1 MSFLQKIMNKG
12 EREMKGSMELKNE
25 LFKID
30 GKGYKAYKALEG
42 RYDFKK
48 YVLSIDH
55 VQGDPFASPSRVR
68 VIIDNKVGQIPEE
81 LFDNKNKEIAVCDFL
96 TRLFSKNIRN
106 QSEKIFGSGKSGLI
120 EISRCPQEILERTA
134 IIRNKSFFEARFYVG
149 FPARGRSVLA
159 RELEKIIFN
168 IIPNIVESTF
178 IYENIDKLALINRV
192 KLMEDQCFIRE
203 NLKEKGLVAFVANGS
218 ILPRESG
225 ISARPLRDGKK
236 FVSPQAL
243 EVEFDTPNRGKI
255 KGMRIPEGINLIVGG
270 GQHGKSTLLKALEL
284 GIYNHI
290 EGDGREFVITDESA
304 LKVRAEDGR
313 AITSTD
319 ISLFINN
326 LPNGKD
332 TVKFNTENASG
343 STSQAANIIEAIEG
357 KSKVLLIDEDT
368 SATNFMIRDDI
379 MQQLV
384 VKEKEPITPFIDVA
398 KSLYKRLG
406 ISTILVAGS
415 CGDFFDIADLVI
427 QMDCYEP
434 YEVTTKAKELS
445 RGKISLRDDLDI
457 HIDFGRVLVK
467 GSISEGPKGIKIK
480 NLGKDGLSI
489 NKENID
495 LKSVEQIVDG
505 EQINTIGMTIKFIE
519 DKYSGK
525 DLTVERIVDEIE
537 KDLTKSLIGIDNIKG
552 GNGSLAMPRK
562 QEILCA
568 INRLRTLKI
577 KE

>member
-1 MSFLQKIMNKG
+1 
-12 EREMKGSMELKNE
+12 MKGSMELKNE

-68 VIIDNKVGQIPEE
+68 IIMDNKIAQIPEE

-134 IIRNKSFFEARFYVG
+134 IIRNKNFFEVRFYVG

-178 IYENIDKLALINRV
+178 IYKNINKLALINRV

-203 NLKEKGLVAFVANGS
+203 NLKKKGLVAFVANGS

-225 ISARPLRDGKK
+225 VSARPLRDGKK
-236 FVSPQAL
+236 FISPQAL

-255 KGMRIPEGINLIVGG
+255 KGMGIPKGITLIVGG
-270 GQHGKSTLLKALEL
+270 GYHGKSTLLKALEL

-495 LKSVEQIVDG
+495 LKSVEQIVDS

-525 DLTVERIVDEIE
+525 DLTVEKIVDEIE
-537 KDLTKSLIGIDNIKG
+537 KNLTKSLIGIDNIKG

-577 KE
+577 KK

>member
-1 MSFLQKIMNKG
+1 
-12 EREMKGSMELKNE
+12 MKSSVELKNE

-30 GKGYKAYKALEG
+30 GKGYKAYKVLEG
-42 RYDFKK
+42 KYDFKK

-68 VIIDNKVGQIPEE
+68 IIIDNKIAQIPEE

-96 TRLFSKNIRN
+96 TRLFSKNIKN

-134 IIRNKSFFEARFYVG
+134 IIRNKNFFEARFYVG

-168 IIPNIVESTF
+168 IIPNIVENTF
-178 IYENIDKLALINRV
+178 IYKNINKLNLINRV
-192 KLMEDQCFIRE
+192 KLIEDQFYIRK
-203 NLKEKGLVAFVANGS
+203 NLKEKGLVAFVANES

-225 ISARPLRDGKK
+225 VSARPLRNGKK
-236 FVSPQAL
+236 FISPQAL

-255 KGMRIPEGINLIVGG
+255 KGMGIPKGITLIIGG
-270 GQHGKSTLLKALEL
+270 GYHGKSTLLRALEL

-332 TVKFNTENASG
+332 TIKFNTENASG
-343 STSQAANIIEAIEG
+343 STSQAANIIEAIES

-398 KSLYKRLG
+398 KSLYKQLG

-427 QMDCYEP
+427 QMDSYEP
-434 YEVTTKAKELS
+434 YEVTAKAKELS
-445 RGKISLRDDLDI
+445 RGKVSLRDDLDI
-457 HIDFGRVLVK
+457 SIDFGRVLDK

-480 NLGKDGLSI
+480 TLGKDGLSI

-505 EQINTIGMTIKFIE
+505 EQINTIGMAIKFIE

-525 DLTVERIVDEIE
+525 DLTIEKIADEIE
-537 KDLTKSLIGIDNIKG
+537 KDITKNLIGIDNIKG

-562 QEILCA
+562 QEILCV

-577 KE
+577 KK

>member
-1 MSFLQKIMNKG
+1 
-12 EREMKGSMELKNE
+12 MKSSVELKNE

-30 GKGYKAYKALEG
+30 GKGYKAYKVLEG
-42 RYDFKK
+42 KYDFKK

-68 VIIDNKVGQIPEE
+68 IIIDNKIAQIPEE

-96 TRLFSKNIRN
+96 TRLFSKNIKN

-134 IIRNKSFFEARFYVG
+134 IIRNKNFFEARFYVG

-168 IIPNIVESTF
+168 IIPNIVENTF
-178 IYENIDKLALINRV
+178 IYKNINKLNLINRV
-192 KLMEDQCFIRE
+192 KLIEDQFYIRK
-203 NLKEKGLVAFVANGS
+203 NLKEKGLVAFVANES

-225 ISARPLRDGKK
+225 VSAMPLRNGKK
-236 FVSPQAL
+236 FISPQVL

-255 KGMRIPEGINLIVGG
+255 KGMGIPKGITLIIGG
-270 GQHGKSTLLKALEL
+270 GYHGKSTLLRALEL

-332 TVKFNTENASG
+332 TIKFNTENASG
-343 STSQAANIIEAIEG
+343 STSQAANIIEAIES

-379 MQQLV
+379 MQRLV

-398 KSLYKRLG
+398 KSLYKQLG

-427 QMDCYEP
+427 QMDSYEP
-434 YEVTTKAKELS
+434 YEVTAKAKELS
-445 RGKISLRDDLDI
+445 RGKVSLRDDLDI
-457 HIDFGRVLVK
+457 SIDFGRVLDK

-480 NLGKDGLSI
+480 TLGKDGLSI

-505 EQINTIGMTIKFIE
+505 EQINTIGIAIKFIE

-525 DLTVERIVDEIE
+525 DLTIEKIADEIE
-537 KDLTKSLIGIDNIKG
+537 KDITKNLIGIDNIKG

-577 KE
+577 KK

>member
-1 MSFLQKIMNKG
+1 
-12 EREMKGSMELKNE
+12 MKGSMELKNE

-68 VIIDNKVGQIPEE
+68 VIIDNKVAQIPEE

-134 IIRNKSFFEARFYVG
+134 IIRNKNFFEVRFYVG

-255 KGMRIPEGINLIVGG
+255 KGMGIPKGITLIVGG
-270 GQHGKSTLLKALEL
+270 GYHGKSTLLKALEL

-343 STSQAANIIEAIEG
+343 STSQAANIIEAIES

-457 HIDFGRVLVK
+457 YIDFGRVLVK

>member
-1 MSFLQKIMNKG
+1 
-12 EREMKGSMELKNE
+12 MKGSMELKNE

-68 VIIDNKVGQIPEE
+68 IIMDNKIAQIPEE

-134 IIRNKSFFEARFYVG
+134 IIRNKNFFEARFYVG

-178 IYENIDKLALINRV
+178 IYENIDKLDLINRV

-255 KGMRIPEGINLIVGG
+255 KGMGIPKGITLIIGG
-270 GQHGKSTLLKALEL
+270 GYHGKSTLLRALEL

-313 AITSTD
+313 AITSMD

-332 TVKFNTENASG
+332 TIKFNTENASG
-343 STSQAANIIEAIEG
+343 STSQAANIIEAIES

-457 HIDFGRVLVK
+457 YIDFGRVLVK

-577 KE
+577 KK

>member
-1 MSFLQKIMNKG
+1 
-12 EREMKGSMELKNE
+12 MKGSMELKNE

-68 VIIDNKVGQIPEE
+68 IIMDNKIAQIPEE

-134 IIRNKSFFEARFYVG
+134 IIRNKNFFEVRFYVG

-178 IYENIDKLALINRV
+178 IYKNIDKLALINRV

-255 KGMRIPEGINLIVGG
+255 KGMGIPKGITLIVGG
-270 GQHGKSTLLKALEL
+270 GYHGKSTLLKALEL

-357 KSKVLLIDEDT
+357 KAKVLLIDEDT

-495 LKSVEQIVDG
+495 LKSVEQIVDS

-525 DLTVERIVDEIE
+525 DLTVEKIVDEIE
-537 KDLTKSLIGIDNIKG
+537 KNLTKNLIGIDNTKG

-577 KE
+577 KK

>member
-1 MSFLQKIMNKG
+1 
-12 EREMKGSMELKNE
+12 MKGSMELKNE

-68 VIIDNKVGQIPEE
+68 IIMDKKIAQIPEE

-134 IIRNKSFFEARFYVG
+134 IIRNKNFFEVRFYVG

-203 NLKEKGLVAFVANGS
+203 NLKKKGLVAFVANGS

-255 KGMRIPEGINLIVGG
+255 KGMGIPKGITLIVGG
-270 GQHGKSTLLKALEL
+270 GYHGKSTLLKALEL

-457 HIDFGRVLVK
+457 YIDFGRVLVK

>member
-1 MSFLQKIMNKG
+1 
-12 EREMKGSMELKNE
+12 MKSSVELKNE

-30 GKGYKAYKALEG
+30 GKGYKAYKVLEG
-42 RYDFKK
+42 KYDFKK

-68 VIIDNKVGQIPEE
+68 IIIDNKIAQIPEE

-134 IIRNKSFFEARFYVG
+134 IIRNKNFFEARFYVG

-168 IIPNIVESTF
+168 IIPNIVENTF
-178 IYENIDKLALINRV
+178 IYKNINKLNLINRV
-192 KLMEDQCFIRE
+192 ELIEDQFYIRK
-203 NLKEKGLVAFVANGS
+203 NLKEKGLVAFVANES

-225 ISARPLRDGKK
+225 VSARPLRNGKK
-236 FVSPQAL
+236 FISPQAL

-255 KGMRIPEGINLIVGG
+255 KGMGIPKGITLIIGG
-270 GQHGKSTLLKALEL
+270 GYHGKSTLLRALEL

-332 TVKFNTENASG
+332 TIKFNTENASG
-343 STSQAANIIEAIEG
+343 STSQAANIIEAIES

-379 MQQLV
+379 MQRLV

-398 KSLYKRLG
+398 KSLYKQLG
-406 ISTILVAGS
+406 ISTVLVAGS

-427 QMDCYEP
+427 QMDSYEP
-434 YEVTTKAKELS
+434 YEVTAKAKELS
-445 RGKISLRDDLDI
+445 RGKVSLRDDLDI
-457 HIDFGRVLVK
+457 SIDFRRVLDK

-480 NLGKDGLSI
+480 TLGKDGLSI

-505 EQINTIGMTIKFIE
+505 EQINTIGMAIKFIE

-525 DLTVERIVDEIE
+525 DLTIEKIADEIE
-537 KDLTKSLIGIDNIKG
+537 KDITKNLIGIDNIKG

-577 KE
+577 KK

>member
-1 MSFLQKIMNKG
+1 
-12 EREMKGSMELKNE
+12 MKGSMELKNE

-68 VIIDNKVGQIPEE
+68 IIMDNKIAQIPEE

-134 IIRNKSFFEARFYVG
+134 IIRNKNFFEVRFYVG

-178 IYENIDKLALINRV
+178 IYKNINKLALINRV

-225 ISARPLRDGKK
+225 VSARPLRDGKK
-236 FVSPQAL
+236 FISPQAL

-255 KGMRIPEGINLIVGG
+255 KGMGIPKGITLIVGG
-270 GQHGKSTLLKALEL
+270 GYHGKSTLLKALEL

-290 EGDGREFVITDESA
+290 EGDGREFVIIDESA

-357 KSKVLLIDEDT
+357 KAKVLLIDEDT

-457 HIDFGRVLVK
+457 YIDFGRVLVK

>member
-1 MSFLQKIMNKG
+1 
-12 EREMKGSMELKNE
+12 MKSSVELKNE

-30 GKGYKAYKALEG
+30 GKGYKAYKVLEG
-42 RYDFKK
+42 KYDFKK

-68 VIIDNKVGQIPEE
+68 IIIDNKIAQIPEE
-81 LFDNKNKEIAVCDFL
+81 LFDNKNKEVAVCDFL
-96 TRLFSKNIRN
+96 TRLFSKNIKN

-134 IIRNKSFFEARFYVG
+134 IIRNKNFFEARFYVG

-168 IIPNIVESTF
+168 IIPNIVENTF
-178 IYENIDKLALINRV
+178 IYKNINKLNLINRV
-192 KLMEDQCFIRE
+192 KLIEDQFYIRK
-203 NLKEKGLVAFVANGS
+203 NLKEKGLVAFVANES

-225 ISARPLRDGKK
+225 VSARPLRNGKK
-236 FVSPQAL
+236 FISPQAL

-255 KGMRIPEGINLIVGG
+255 KGMGIPKGITLIIGG
-270 GQHGKSTLLKALEL
+270 GYHGKSTLLRALEL

-313 AITSTD
+313 AITSMD

-332 TVKFNTENASG
+332 TIKFNMENASG
-343 STSQAANIIEAIEG
+343 STSQAANIIEAIES

-398 KSLYKRLG
+398 KSLYKQLG

-427 QMDCYEP
+427 QMDSYEP
-434 YEVTTKAKELS
+434 YEVTAKAKELS
-445 RGKISLRDDLDI
+445 RGKVSLRDDLDI
-457 HIDFGRVLVK
+457 SIDFGRVLDK

-480 NLGKDGLSI
+480 TLGKDGLSI

-505 EQINTIGMTIKFIE
+505 EQINTIGIAIKFIE

-525 DLTVERIVDEIE
+525 DLTIEKIADEIE
-537 KDLTKSLIGIDNIKG
+537 KDITKNLIGIDNIKG

-577 KE
+577 KK

>member
-1 MSFLQKIMNKG
+1 
-12 EREMKGSMELKNE
+12 MKGSMELKNE

-68 VIIDNKVGQIPEE
+68 VIIDNKVAQIPEE

-203 NLKEKGLVAFVANGS
+203 NLKEKRLVAFVANGS

-255 KGMRIPEGINLIVGG
+255 KGMGIPKGITLIVGG
-270 GQHGKSTLLKALEL
+270 GYHGKSTLLKALEL

-343 STSQAANIIEAIEG
+343 STSQAANIIEAIES

-457 HIDFGRVLVK
+457 YIDFGRVLVK

>member
-1 MSFLQKIMNKG
+1 
-12 EREMKGSMELKNE
+12 MKGSMELKNE

-68 VIIDNKVGQIPEE
+68 IIMDNKIAQIPEE

-134 IIRNKSFFEARFYVG
+134 IIRNKNFFEVRFYVG

-168 IIPNIVESTF
+168 IIPNIVENTF
-178 IYENIDKLALINRV
+178 IYKNINKLNLINRV
-192 KLMEDQCFIRE
+192 KLIEDQFYIRK
-203 NLKEKGLVAFVANGS
+203 NLKEKGLVAFVANES

-225 ISARPLRDGKK
+225 VSARPLRNGKK
-236 FVSPQAL
+236 FISPQAL

-255 KGMRIPEGINLIVGG
+255 KGMGIPKGITLIVGG
-270 GQHGKSTLLKALEL
+270 GYHGKSTLLKALEL

-457 HIDFGRVLVK
+457 YIDFGRVLVK

>member
-1 MSFLQKIMNKG
+1 
-12 EREMKGSMELKNE
+12 MKGSMELKNE

-68 VIIDNKVGQIPEE
+68 VIIDNKVAQIPEE

-255 KGMRIPEGINLIVGG
+255 KGMGIPKGITLIVGG
-270 GQHGKSTLLKALEL
+270 GYHGKSTLLKALEL

-343 STSQAANIIEAIEG
+343 STSQAANIIEAIES

-445 RGKISLRDDLDI
+445 RGKISLRDDLYI

-525 DLTVERIVDEIE
+525 DLTVEKIVDEIE

>member
-1 MSFLQKIMNKG
+1 
-12 EREMKGSMELKNE
+12 MKSSVELKNE

-30 GKGYKAYKALEG
+30 GKGYKAYKVLEG
-42 RYDFKK
+42 KYDFKK

-68 VIIDNKVGQIPEE
+68 IIIDNKIAQIPEE
-81 LFDNKNKEIAVCDFL
+81 LFDNKNKEISVCDFL
-96 TRLFSKNIRN
+96 TRLFSKNIKN

-134 IIRNKSFFEARFYVG
+134 IIRNKNFFEARFYVG

-168 IIPNIVESTF
+168 IIPNIVENTF
-178 IYENIDKLALINRV
+178 IYKNINKLNLINRV
-192 KLMEDQCFIRE
+192 KLIEDQFYIRK
-203 NLKEKGLVAFVANGS
+203 NLKEKGLVAFVANES

-225 ISARPLRDGKK
+225 VSARALRNGKK
-236 FVSPQAL
+236 FISPQAL

-255 KGMRIPEGINLIVGG
+255 KGMGIPKGITLIIGG
-270 GQHGKSTLLKALEL
+270 GYHGKSTLLRALEL

-332 TVKFNTENASG
+332 TIKFNTENASG
-343 STSQAANIIEAIEG
+343 STSQAANIIEAIES

-398 KSLYKRLG
+398 KSLYKQLG

-427 QMDCYEP
+427 QMDSYEP
-434 YEVTTKAKELS
+434 YEVTAKAKELS
-445 RGKISLRDDLDI
+445 RGKVSLRDDLDI
-457 HIDFGRVLVK
+457 SIDFGRVLDK

-480 NLGKDGLSI
+480 TLGKDGLSI

-505 EQINTIGMTIKFIE
+505 EQINTIGMAIKFIE

-525 DLTVERIVDEIE
+525 DLTIEKIADEIE
-537 KDLTKSLIGIDNIKG
+537 KDITKNLIGIDNIKG

-577 KE
+577 KK

>member
-1 MSFLQKIMNKG
+1 
-12 EREMKGSMELKNE
+12 MKSSVELKNE

-30 GKGYKAYKALEG
+30 GKGYKAYKVLEG
-42 RYDFKK
+42 KYDFKK

-68 VIIDNKVGQIPEE
+68 IIIDNKIAQIPEE

-96 TRLFSKNIRN
+96 TRLFSKNIKN

-134 IIRNKSFFEARFYVG
+134 IIRNKNFFEARFYVG

-168 IIPNIVESTF
+168 IIPNIVENTF
-178 IYENIDKLALINRV
+178 IYKNINKLNLINRV
-192 KLMEDQCFIRE
+192 KLIEDQFYIRK
-203 NLKEKGLVAFVANGS
+203 NLKEKGLVAFVANES

-225 ISARPLRDGKK
+225 VSARPLRNGKK
-236 FVSPQAL
+236 FISPQAL

-255 KGMRIPEGINLIVGG
+255 KGMGIPKGITLIIGG
-270 GQHGKSTLLKALEL
+270 GYHGKSTLLRALEL

-332 TVKFNTENASG
+332 TIKFNTENASG
-343 STSQAANIIEAIEG
+343 STSQAANIIEAIES

-398 KSLYKRLG
+398 KSLYKQLG

-427 QMDCYEP
+427 QMDSYEP
-434 YEVTTKAKELS
+434 YEVTAKAKELS
-445 RGKISLRDDLDI
+445 RGKVSLRDDLDI
-457 HIDFGRVLVK
+457 SIDFGRVLDK

-480 NLGKDGLSI
+480 TLGKDGLSI

-505 EQINTIGMTIKFIE
+505 EQINTIGMAIKFIE

-525 DLTVERIVDEIE
+525 DLTIEKIADEIE
-537 KDLTKSLIGIDNIKG
+537 KDITKNLIGIDNIKG

-577 KE
+577 KK

>member
-1 MSFLQKIMNKG
+1 
-12 EREMKGSMELKNE
+12 MKSSVELKNE

-30 GKGYKAYKALEG
+30 GKGYKAYKVLEG
-42 RYDFKK
+42 KYDFKK

-68 VIIDNKVGQIPEE
+68 IIIDNKIAQIPEE

-96 TRLFSKNIRN
+96 TRLFSKNIKN

-134 IIRNKSFFEARFYVG
+134 IIRNKNFFEARFYVG

-168 IIPNIVESTF
+168 IIPNIVENTF
-178 IYENIDKLALINRV
+178 IYKNINKLNLINRV
-192 KLMEDQCFIRE
+192 KLIEDQFYIRK
-203 NLKEKGLVAFVANGS
+203 NLKEKGLVAFVANES

-225 ISARPLRDGKK
+225 VSARPLRNGKK
-236 FVSPQAL
+236 FISPQAL

-255 KGMRIPEGINLIVGG
+255 KGMGIPKGITLIIGG
-270 GQHGKSTLLKALEL
+270 GYHGKSTLLRALEL

-332 TVKFNTENASG
+332 TIKFNTENASG
-343 STSQAANIIEAIEG
+343 STSQAANIIEAIES

-457 HIDFGRVLVK
+457 YIDFGRVLVK

>member
-1 MSFLQKIMNKG
+1 
-12 EREMKGSMELKNE
+12 MKGSMELKNE

-68 VIIDNKVGQIPEE
+68 VIIDNKVAQIPEE

-203 NLKEKGLVAFVANGS
+203 NLKKKGLVAFVANGS

-225 ISARPLRDGKK
+225 VSARPLRDGKK
-236 FVSPQAL
+236 FISPQAL

-255 KGMRIPEGINLIVGG
+255 KGMGIPKGITLIVGG
-270 GQHGKSTLLKALEL
+270 GYHGKSTLLKALEL

-343 STSQAANIIEAIEG
+343 STSQAANIIEAIES

>member
-1 MSFLQKIMNKG
+1 
-12 EREMKGSMELKNE
+12 MKGSMELKNE

-68 VIIDNKVGQIPEE
+68 IIMDNKIAQIPEE

-134 IIRNKSFFEARFYVG
+134 IIRNKNFFEVRFYVG

-178 IYENIDKLALINRV
+178 IYKNINKLALINRV

-203 NLKEKGLVAFVANGS
+203 NLKKKGLVAFVANGS

-225 ISARPLRDGKK
+225 VSARPLRDGKK
-236 FVSPQAL
+236 FISPQTL

-255 KGMRIPEGINLIVGG
+255 KGMGIPKGITLIVGG
-270 GQHGKSTLLKALEL
+270 GYHGKSTLLKALEL

-457 HIDFGRVLVK
+457 YIDFGRVLVK

-525 DLTVERIVDEIE
+525 DLTVEKIVDEIE
-537 KDLTKSLIGIDNIKG
+537 KNLTKNLIGIDNTKG

>member
-1 MSFLQKIMNKG
+1 
-12 EREMKGSMELKNE
+12 MKSSVELKNE

-30 GKGYKAYKALEG
+30 GKGYKAYKVLEG
-42 RYDFKK
+42 KYDFKK

-68 VIIDNKVGQIPEE
+68 IIIDNKIAQIPEE
-81 LFDNKNKEIAVCDFL
+81 LFDNKNKEVAVCDFL
-96 TRLFSKNIRN
+96 TRLFSKNIKN

-134 IIRNKSFFEARFYVG
+134 IIRNKNFFEARFYVG

-159 RELEKIIFN
+159 RELEKIILN
-168 IIPNIVESTF
+168 IIPNIVENTF
-178 IYENIDKLALINRV
+178 IYKNINKLNLINRV
-192 KLMEDQCFIRE
+192 KLIEDQFYIRK
-203 NLKEKGLVAFVANGS
+203 NLKEKGLVAFVANES

-225 ISARPLRDGKK
+225 VSARPLRNGKK
-236 FVSPQAL
+236 FISPQAL

-255 KGMRIPEGINLIVGG
+255 KGMGIPKGITLIVGG
-270 GQHGKSTLLKALEL
+270 GYHGKSTLLRALEL

-313 AITSTD
+313 AITSMD

-332 TVKFNTENASG
+332 TIKFNTENASG
-343 STSQAANIIEAIEG
+343 STSQAANIIEAIES

-398 KSLYKRLG
+398 KSLYKQLG
-406 ISTILVAGS
+406 ISTVLVAGS

-427 QMDCYEP
+427 QMDSYEP
-434 YEVTTKAKELS
+434 YEVTAKAKELS
-445 RGKISLRDDLDI
+445 RGKVSLRDDLDI
-457 HIDFGRVLVK
+457 SIDFRRVLDK

-480 NLGKDGLSI
+480 TLGKDGLSI

-505 EQINTIGMTIKFIE
+505 EQINTIGIAIKFIE

-525 DLTVERIVDEIE
+525 DLTIEKIADEIE
-537 KDLTKSLIGIDNIKG
+537 KDITKNLIGIDNIKG

-577 KE
+577 KK

>member
-1 MSFLQKIMNKG
+1 
-12 EREMKGSMELKNE
+12 MKSSVELKNE

-30 GKGYKAYKALEG
+30 GKGYKAYKVLEG
-42 RYDFKK
+42 KYDFKK

-68 VIIDNKVGQIPEE
+68 IIIDNKIAQIPEE

-96 TRLFSKNIRN
+96 TRLFSKNIKN

-134 IIRNKSFFEARFYVG
+134 IIRNKNFFEARFYVG

-168 IIPNIVESTF
+168 IIPNIVENTF
-178 IYENIDKLALINRV
+178 IYKNINKLNLINRV
-192 KLMEDQCFIRE
+192 KLIEDQFYIRK
-203 NLKEKGLVAFVANGS
+203 NLKEKGLVAFVANES

-225 ISARPLRDGKK
+225 VSARPLRNGKK
-236 FVSPQAL
+236 FISPQAL

-255 KGMRIPEGINLIVGG
+255 KGMGIPKGITLIIGG
-270 GQHGKSTLLKALEL
+270 GYHGKSTLLRALEL

-332 TVKFNTENASG
+332 TIKFNTENASG
-343 STSQAANIIEAIEG
+343 STSQAANIIEAIES

-457 HIDFGRVLVK
+457 SIDFRRVLDK

-480 NLGKDGLSI
+480 TLGKDGLSI

-505 EQINTIGMTIKFIE
+505 EQINTIGMAIKFIE

-525 DLTVERIVDEIE
+525 DLTIEKIVDEIE
-537 KDLTKSLIGIDNIKG
+537 KDITKNLIGIDNIKG

-577 KE
+577 KK

>member
-1 MSFLQKIMNKG
+1 
-12 EREMKGSMELKNE
+12 MKGSMELKNE

-68 VIIDNKVGQIPEE
+68 VIIDNKVAQIPEE

-192 KLMEDQCFIRE
+192 KLMEDQCFIKE

-255 KGMRIPEGINLIVGG
+255 KGMGIPKGITLIVGG
-270 GQHGKSTLLKALEL
+270 GYHGKSTLLKALEL

-343 STSQAANIIEAIEG
+343 STSQAANIIEAIES

-525 DLTVERIVDEIE
+525 DLTVEKIVDEIE
-537 KDLTKSLIGIDNIKG
+537 KNLTKNLIGIDNTKG

-577 KE
+577 KK

>member
-1 MSFLQKIMNKG
+1 
-12 EREMKGSMELKNE
+12 MKSSVELKNE

-30 GKGYKAYKALEG
+30 GKGYKAYKVLEG
-42 RYDFKK
+42 KYDFKK

-68 VIIDNKVGQIPEE
+68 IIIDNKIAQIPEE
-81 LFDNKNKEIAVCDFL
+81 LFDNKNKESAVCDFL
-96 TRLFSKNIRN
+96 TRLFSKNIKN

-134 IIRNKSFFEARFYVG
+134 IIRNKNFFEARFYVG

-168 IIPNIVESTF
+168 IIPNIVENTF
-178 IYENIDKLALINRV
+178 IYKNINKLNLINRV
-192 KLMEDQCFIRE
+192 KLIEDQFYIRK
-203 NLKEKGLVAFVANGS
+203 NLKEKGLVAFVANES

-225 ISARPLRDGKK
+225 VSARPLRNGKK
-236 FVSPQAL
+236 FISPQAL

-255 KGMRIPEGINLIVGG
+255 KGMGIPKGITLIIGG
-270 GQHGKSTLLKALEL
+270 GYHGKSTLLRALEL

-332 TVKFNTENASG
+332 TIKFNTENASG
-343 STSQAANIIEAIEG
+343 STSQAANIIEAIES

-398 KSLYKRLG
+398 KSLYKQLG

-427 QMDCYEP
+427 QMDSYEP
-434 YEVTTKAKELS
+434 YEVTAKAKELS
-445 RGKISLRDDLDI
+445 RGKVSLRDDLDI
-457 HIDFGRVLVK
+457 SIDFRRVLDK

-480 NLGKDGLSI
+480 TLGKDGLSI

-505 EQINTIGMTIKFIE
+505 EQINTIGMAIKFIE

-525 DLTVERIVDEIE
+525 NLTIEKIVDEIE
-537 KDLTKSLIGIDNIKG
+537 KDITKNLIGIDNIKG

-577 KE
+577 KK

>member
-1 MSFLQKIMNKG
+1 
-12 EREMKGSMELKNE
+12 MKGSMELKNE
-25 LFKID
+25 LYKID

-42 RYDFKK
+42 RYYFKK

-68 VIIDNKVGQIPEE
+68 VIIDNKVAQIPEE

-255 KGMRIPEGINLIVGG
+255 KGMGIPKGITLIVGG
-270 GQHGKSTLLKALEL
+270 GYHGKSTLLKALEL

-343 STSQAANIIEAIEG
+343 STSQAANIIEAIES

-495 LKSVEQIVDG
+495 LKSVEQIVDS

-525 DLTVERIVDEIE
+525 DLTVEKIVDEIE
-537 KDLTKSLIGIDNIKG
+537 KNLTKNLIGIDNTKG